1 MVPYDDM
8 VYLVPNGLFNIGN
21 QSFILKAIEVFSATS
36 NTNL

>member
-21 QSFILKAIEVFSATS
+21 HSFILKAIEVFSATS